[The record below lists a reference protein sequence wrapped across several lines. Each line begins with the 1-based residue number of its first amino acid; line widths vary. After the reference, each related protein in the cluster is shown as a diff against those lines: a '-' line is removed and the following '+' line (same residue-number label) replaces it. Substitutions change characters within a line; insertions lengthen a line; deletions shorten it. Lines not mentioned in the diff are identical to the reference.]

1 MLKGVDVIYI
11 IYAIV
16 VAFNFFLGTSIL
28 LDSPQKDT
36 NRAFFFVI
44 LAGMGWVIS
53 LYYYY
58 TITDSQMILAIG
70 RANFAFAALSVY
82 AMYNFIRSFLSISVS
97 KIQTFF
103 IIETIFIT
111 FITIVTSAVS
121 VNELVVGTERVTQFG
136 IFYPVYLIHMV
147 FFLSCAIGLLVH
159 RIYRDRKVQIDEIG
173 RGVRFLAIGIFLT
186 FLIIII
192 TNVVI
197 PFFFKN
203 YNLQNYAPLYTVI
216 LFSLSAYAIG
226 KHHAFNLKVI
236 STEIFTY
243 SLWFFV
249 FARFLLSTETIDIWV
264 NLGLLILV
272 IVVGMLLMR
281 SVVREVEQ
289 REHIEK
295 LATDLQ
301 KANDRLTELD
311 RQKSEFVS
319 FATHQLRAPLTAMK
333 GYASLILEGDM
344 GAITDATK
352 MAITRIFDSTKTLA
366 SIVDDYLNITR
377 IELGSMKYSFDTI
390 DMKSMVS
397 DVIGELKPNIDAKP
411 EIKFTF
417 EADNGVTDFQTT
429 ADRDK
434 LKQVIAN
441 LIDNSIKYTPKG
453 WVKVTLTRD
462 ASSPMIVFKVQDN
475 GIGIDPEVL
484 PHLFAKFS
492 RAPGA
497 NKVNIKGTG
506 LGLFVAKEI
515 VNAHHGKLYAES
527 PGEGKGSTFVLELEP
542 FAKA

>member
-1 MLKGVDVIYI
+1 MQPFPIILLLAAVGNLAVGGFVITSDHRQRLNQLFFIFSFLVGIWVLVNFMTGISHNLFWIESAYSLGCLSTTFALLWFLNLCEIKVSSFWRSLIIIFGVFFFLIPYFSDYIVANVKDVYLGGYDGGTGGAFPYFASYVLLMLGSIFYVVVKSYIRSTDVRKMQLRYI
-11 IYAIV
+11 MIGAIIWVTIIAIV
-16 VAFNFFLGTSIL
+16 SFFLPFIGYLQLTA
-28 LDSPQKDT
+28 LDSPT
-36 NRAFFFVI
+36 
-44 LAGMGWVIS
+44 S
-53 LYYYY
+53 L
-58 TITDSQMILAIG
+58 
-70 RANFAFAALSVY
+70 
-82 AMYNFIRSFLSISVS
+82 
-97 KIQTFF
+97 
-103 IIETIFIT
+103 IFIT
-111 FITIVTSAVS
+111 LTAFAIVKHHLFNIKVIVT
-121 VNELVVGTERVTQFG
+121 ELLVFSLWFFILFRT
-136 IFYPVYLIHMV
+136 LIAENIQES
-147 FFLSCAIGLLVH
+147 FINGGLLVLTV
-159 RIYRDRKVQIDEIG
+159 I
-173 RGVRFLAIGIFLT
+173 IGIFL
-186 FLIIII
+186 I
-192 TNVVI
+192 
-197 PFFFKN
+197 
-203 YNLQNYAPLYTVI
+203 
-216 LFSLSAYAIG
+216 
-226 KHHAFNLKVI
+226 
-236 STEIFTY
+236 
-243 SLWFFV
+243 
-249 FARFLLSTETIDIWV
+249 
-264 NLGLLILV
+264 
-272 IVVGMLLMR
+272 R
-281 SVVREVEQ
+281 SVIKEVSL
-289 REHIEK
+289 REHIEL

-344 GAITDATK
+344 GAITAETK
-352 MAITRIFDSTKTLA
+352 QAITRIFDSTKTLA

-527 PGEGKGSTFVLELEP
+527 LGEGKGSTFVLELEP